1 MSRGRRY
8 DEPKLNMKK
17 VFATILAV
25 IVIIMSIVVLAGILG
40 KDKEQGKITSE
51 DYFAAYKDNKWGVIN
66 SKGENV
72 IDQSYAEMIVVPNSK
87 KDVFICT
94 YDTDYDAGTYKT

>member
-1 MSRGRRY
+1 MNRGRRY
-8 DEPKLNMKK
+8 EEPKLNMKK

-25 IVIIMSIVVLAGILG
+25 IVIIMSIVVLVGILG

-51 DYFAAYKDNKWGVIN
+51 DYFSAYKDNKWGVIN

-72 IDQSYAEMIVVPNSK
+72 IDPSYAEMIVVPNSK
-87 KDVFICT
+87 NVLTIVILFVRI
-94 YDTDYDAGTYKT
+94 AFVVR